1 MNGKANRAPDGVK
14 QSFAKGF
21 HGKFVGV
28 RVKKGREI
36 FPEVNKGKIVQKA
49 ATSLLVT

>member
-1 MNGKANRAPDGVK
+1 MNRKANRAPDGVK